1 MSIKT
6 HFSIKDL
13 ENLSGVKAHT
23 IRIWEKRYHLLNPDR
38 TETNIRIYDLDN
50 LKRLLDITFLY
61 EEGYK
66 ISKIA
71 KYDVHEIKNIIA
83 NSAGNNHNQFAKTS
97 FKNAMLNFDSNL
109 FNTTYTALLK
119 EMDFQKLFFEVFIPF
134 LEEVGILWHTN
145 TIDISHERFIAELI
159 KRKTILHIENQ
170 KGQYKIND
178 KDLVFCLFTPLN
190 EMHDLGLLYTNFEL
204 EKANIQTI
212 YLGPNTPLESL
223 PLQLSDTKEVI
234 FISYNTLKPVTE
246 DMYDYFSKY
255 QELTNKKKS
264 ATLWVMGP
272 KAKCIDTSKIPENI
286 KPILTFEDFKLSLA
300 QIKNEH

>member
-6 HFSIKDL
+6 QFSIKDL

-38 TETNIRIYDLDN
+38 SDTNIRQYDLDN

-61 EEGYK
+61 EEGHK

-71 KYDVHEIKNIIA
+71 EYENQEIKKIIA
-83 NSAGNNHNQFAKTS
+83 NSAGNNHNKFALTS
-97 FKNAMLNFDSNL
+97 FKNAMLNFDAQL
-109 FNTTYTALLK
+109 FNNTYQSLLA
-119 EMDFQKLFFEVFIPF
+119 ELGFRKLFFEVFVPF
-134 LEEVGILWHTN
+134 LEEIGILWHTN

-170 KGQYKIND
+170 REYHPSSND
-178 KDLVFCLFTPLN
+178 EITFCLFAPPN

-204 EKANIQTI
+204 EKAGFNTI

-223 PLQLSDTKEVI
+223 PLQLNTVKKVVFVSYMTLQPSMEEMHSYLEKFHDLTKIKTGTSLWIMGPRARCIDDAKIQKNIYPIRTFNE
-234 FISYNTLKPVTE
+234 FTSKVTE
-246 DMYDYFSKY
+246 
-255 QELTNKKKS
+255 
-264 ATLWVMGP
+264 
-272 KAKCIDTSKIPENI
+272 
-286 KPILTFEDFKLSLA
+286 
-300 QIKNEH
+300 IKNAY